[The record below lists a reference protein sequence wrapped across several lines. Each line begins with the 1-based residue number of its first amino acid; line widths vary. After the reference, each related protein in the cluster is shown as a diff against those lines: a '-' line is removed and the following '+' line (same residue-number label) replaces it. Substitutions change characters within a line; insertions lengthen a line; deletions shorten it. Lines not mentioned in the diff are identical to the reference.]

1 MEVVIKALSA
11 IAPTYP
17 FEVPQDARV
26 PYITYQITETPIRTK
41 NGIAGYEGTLSLSV
55 FATSL
60 MAADTIASRVI
71 AMVDGKRMGA
81 RATRRKQLKERYLC
95 SAMQYSPPPKHYPN
109 CHVGTTTTLST
120 FRVVYPTA
128 HPTRQRRYGAEQ
140 HAG

>member
-1 MEVVIKALSA
+1 MEAVVKALNA

-17 FEVPQDARV
+17 FEAPQDARV

-71 AMVDGKRMGA
+71 AMVDGKRMGDI
-81 RATRRKQLKERYLC
+81 TLYYNDV
-95 SAMQYSPPPKHYPN
+95 SDSDYPDSGISSKDLTFN
-109 CHVGTTTTLST
+109 TL
-120 FRVVYPTA
+120 R
-128 HPTRQRRYGAEQ
+128 
-140 HAG
+140 